1 MTYGILKSINT
12 KDILYKK
19 LVKADIHDEIRYS
32 TLKAEFGEYKNILR
46 RSIKKQNIYTMQE
59 HLHSTI
65 MTSNKHGQLLKTH
78 YRKNIT
84 ARRLINLS

>member
-1 MTYGILKSINT
+1 M
-12 KDILYKK
+12 
-19 LVKADIHDEIRYS
+19 VMADIYDEIRYC
-32 TLKAEFGEYKNILR
+32 TLKAEFGEYTKVLC
-46 RSIKKQNIYTMQE
+46 RSINEAKHNTIQE
-59 HLHSTI
+59 HLHSTK

>member
-12 KDILYKK
+12 KEILYKK

-32 TLKAEFGEYKNILR
+32 PLKAEFGEYKKIFVV
-46 RSIKKQNIYTMQE
+46 IKMKQNIYTMQE
-59 HLHSTI
+59 HLHSTK

-78 YRKNIT
+78 YRKNII
-84 ARRLINLS
+84 ARRLINL